1 MFADLQKYAHAFTT
15 GPRPRAGE
23 GEIMRCIAI
32 VITGALLAATPAA
45 AQTVVPELHP
55 YGLDPYKPS
64 DAAILR
70 AYGGTLVQQ
79 TPLLELRQLDP
90 YKPSH
95 AELLRQIGNGIPQW
109 SHFSWYPTAPTPAP
123 LMLPATP
130 PAAIAATTQAR
141 PPAGNVILVPPN
153 GQSVVPRIAPE
164 RPALPIPPL
173 PQPRVPGSAPGG
185 PMKVRLTPEQA
196 AQTLKGLAY
205 DSPTLKASVDN
216 AAQDQSVEP

>member
-1 MFADLQKYAHAFTT
+1 MLMASRPARDHAAAREKT
-15 GPRPRAGE
+15 
-23 GEIMRCIAI
+23 MRYIAI
-32 VITGALLAATPAA
+32 VITGALLAATQAA

-70 AYGGTLVQQ
+70 SYGGTLVAQ

-109 SHFSWYPTAPTPAP
+109 SHFSWYPTAPAPAP

-130 PAAIAATTQAR
+130 PAATAAAAQTGPT
-141 PPAGNVILVPPN
+141 AGNVVVILVPPN
-153 GQSVVPRIAPE
+153 GQSSVPRISPE
-164 RPALPIPPL
+164 RPRLPIPPV

-196 AQTLKGLAY
+196 AQTLRGLAY
-205 DSPTLKASVDN
+205 DSPTPNGSVDN
-216 AAQDQSVEP
+216 APQDQPVEP

>member
-1 MFADLQKYAHAFTT
+1 
-15 GPRPRAGE
+15 
-23 GEIMRCIAI
+23 MRYIAI

-45 AQTVVPELHP
+45 AQTQVPELHP

-70 AYGGTLVQQ
+70 TYGGTLVQQ

-95 AELLRQIGNGIPQW
+95 ATLLRQIGNGIPQW
-109 SHFSWYPTAPTPAP
+109 SHFSWYPNAPVPAP

-130 PAAIAATTQAR
+130 PAMSAASQAGVT
-141 PPAGNVILVPPN
+141 PGNVVVILVPPN
-153 GQSVVPRIAPE
+153 GSSIVPRISPE

-185 PMKVRLTPEQA
+185 PVKVGLTPEQA
-196 AQTLKGLAY
+196 AQTLRGLAHN
-205 DSPTLKASVDN
+205 SPTLKVSVDTTLR
-216 AAQDQSVEP
+216 DQPAEP